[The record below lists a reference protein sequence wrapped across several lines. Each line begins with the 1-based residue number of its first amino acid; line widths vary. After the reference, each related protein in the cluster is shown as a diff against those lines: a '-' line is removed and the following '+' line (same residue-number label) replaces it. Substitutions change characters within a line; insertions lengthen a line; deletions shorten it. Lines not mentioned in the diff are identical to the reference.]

1 MAGISGIGKSH
12 QPVHGSKVLT
22 SARILVLLV
31 FVPCGWVR
39 SAWAHDF
46 TVSGQVRTFDENGSS
61 RRTDNSNVVIWLQPI
76 SPDRSGSEGF
86 PSVKPKH
93 HFELIQENKQ
103 FHPHVLVVPA
113 GAVVDFPNRDVLFH
127 SVFSLFNN
135 KRFDLGLYE
144 AGTEKSITF
153 NKAGI
158 SYIFCN
164 IHSQMSATV
173 ITLETPYFA
182 VSNHDG
188 DFAISGVPAGEYAMS
203 IWAEGA
209 SAASLKAMG
218 RNVVV
223 DRDFSNLGRFDLKLA
238 TNHSAHK
245 NKYDS
250 PYDPPA
256 DASSY
261 DQ

>member
-1 MAGISGIGKSH
+1 MKSAW
-12 QPVHGSKVLT
+12 S
-22 SARILVLLV
+22 LLLFV
-31 FVPCGWVR
+31 FVPFG
-39 SAWAHDF
+39 SAHIAWAHDF

-61 RRTDNSNVVIWLQPI
+61 RRKDNSNVVIWLQPVGKNK
-76 SPDRSGSEGF
+76 SGRESI
-86 PSVKPKH
+86 PSVKPKRQ
-93 HFELIQENKQ
+93 FELVQENKQ
-103 FHPHVLVVPA
+103 FHPHVLVVPV
-113 GAVVDFPNRDVLFH
+113 GAVVEFPNRDVLFH
-127 SVFSLFNN
+127 SVFSMFNN

-153 NKAGI
+153 NKPGI

-164 IHSQMSATV
+164 IHAQMSATV

-209 SAASLKAMG
+209 SAASLKAIE

-223 DRDFSNLGRFDLKLA
+223 DHDLSDLGIFDLKLA
-238 TNHSAHK
+238 TDQLAHK

-250 PYDPPA
+250 SYDPPA
-256 DASSY
+256 EGSSY